1 MGTHPR
7 KDISYYRTKSKVVS
21 NEKAI
26 ARARKL
32 GRNVVEALKMPANE
46 VKYVGE
52 EYWTCPICYQNLL
65 KMPGKFVECPICD
78 IKGTIE
84 VKKGGIKVTF
94 AEKDMET

>member
-1 MGTHPR
+1 
-7 KDISYYRTKSKVVS
+7 
-21 NEKAI
+21 
-26 ARARKL
+26 
-32 GRNVVEALKMPANE
+32 

-52 EYWTCPICYQNLL
+52 EDWTCPICYQNLL